1 MIEIL
6 HSKSGITKFQILTE
20 VAAHQPIVR
29 QKEIADKIGVT
40 PQAVSE
46 YIKEL
51 AAEGFINSEGRA
63 RYRITKKGVEWVLEN
78 ASEMKQ
84 YARFVMEDIISHVS
98 TWTAIAEE
106 DLQKGDSVYLKMH
119 EGLLYVSNNDVKNA
133 TGITISDAK
142 CGEDVGVTN
151 LHGMIDL
158 ENANITI
165 CKIPR
170 IGRGGS
176 RNVDLERLRTL
187 AASKPYIAVIGA
199 ESVVALKRIGVSPN
213 VMFGAKESVIE
224 AAFHGL
230 SSLVVSIDEEV
241 PSLLSRLE
249 KDNLEYE
256 LVDLSIHP
264 EFLQTSDKS

>member
-1 MIEIL
+1 MIDIL
-6 HSKSGITKFQILTE
+6 HTKSGITKFQILTE

-29 QKEIADKIGVT
+29 QKEIADKVGVT

-51 AAEGFINSEGRA
+51 AAEGFISSEGRA
-63 RYRITKKGVEWVLEN
+63 RYRITKTGVEWVLKN
-78 ASEMKQ
+78 AAEMKR

-98 TWTAIAEE
+98 TWTAIAED
-106 DLQKGDSVYLKMH
+106 DLQKNDAVYLKMRD
-119 EGLLYVSNNDVKNA
+119 GLLYVSSNDVTNA
-133 TGITISDAK
+133 TGVTIADVK

-151 LHGMIDL
+151 LHGLIDL
-158 ENANITI
+158 ENASITV

-170 IGRGGS
+170 IERGGS
-176 RNVDLERLRTL
+176 KNVDLDRLKIL
-187 AASKPYIAVIGA
+187 AESKSYIAVIGA
-199 ESVVALKRIGVSPN
+199 ESVISLKRIGVTPN

-249 KDNLEYE
+249 NDGLEYE
-256 LVDLSIHP
+256 LVDLSIQ
-264 EFLQTSDKS
+264 L

>member
-29 QKEIADKIGVT
+29 QKEIAIKIGIT

-51 AAEGFINSEGRA
+51 AAEGFIISEGRV
-63 RYRITKKGVEWVLEN
+63 RYRITKNGVEWVLEN
-78 ASEMKQ
+78 AAEMKR
-84 YARFVMEDIISHVS
+84 YACFVIEDIISHVS
-98 TWTAIAEE
+98 TWTAIADE
-106 DLQKGDSVYLKMH
+106 DLQKGDDVCLKMR
-119 EGLLYVSNNDVKNA
+119 EGLLYVSKMYVTNA
-133 TGITISDAK
+133 TGVTIADVK
-142 CGEDVGVTN
+142 CGEDVGITN
-151 LHGMIDL
+151 LHGLIDL
-158 ENANITI
+158 ENASITV

-170 IGRGGS
+170 IKRGGS
-176 RNVDLERLRTL
+176 KNVDLERLRTL
-187 AASKPYIAVIGA
+187 VKSKSYIAVIGA
-199 ESVVALKRIGVSPN
+199 ESVIALKRIGVTPN

-249 KDNLEYE
+249 NDDLEYE
-256 LVDLSIHP
+256 LVDLSIQN
-264 EFLQTSDKS
+264 EYYTDQ

>member
-1 MIEIL
+1 MIDIL
-6 HSKSGITKFQILTE
+6 HTKSGITKFQILTE

-51 AAEGFINSEGRA
+51 ATEGFINSEGRA
-63 RYRITKKGVEWVLEN
+63 RYRITKTGVEWVLKN
-78 ASEMKQ
+78 AAEMKR

-98 TWTAIAEE
+98 TWTAIAED
-106 DLQKGDSVYLKMH
+106 DLQKNDAVYLKMRD
-119 EGLLYVSNNDVKNA
+119 GLLYVSDKDVTNA
-133 TGITISDAK
+133 TGVTIADVK

-151 LHGMIDL
+151 LHGLIDL
-158 ENANITI
+158 ENASITV

-170 IGRGGS
+170 IERGGS
-176 RNVDLERLRTL
+176 NNVDLDRLKIL
-187 AASKPYIAVIGA
+187 AKSKSYIAVIGA
-199 ESVVALKRIGVSPN
+199 ESVVALKRIGVTPN

-249 KDNLEYE
+249 NDGLEYE
-256 LVDLSIHP
+256 LVDLSI
-264 EFLQTSDKS
+264 